1 MRISDWISDV
11 CSSDLQR
18 GDAPERVGPAHRIEV
33 AEHRALV
40 VLVGEA
46 QHAERNGD
54 PAHEGRIEL
63 ADEDHARSIA
73 ISSPLSQLAGP
84 LLCVVRDAPPSPLA
98 PLLTMRN
105 FRCAKLGRAS
115 CNERVCQY
123 V

>member
-63 ADEDHARSIA
+63 ADEDHARSLA
-73 ISSPLSQLAGP
+73 ISSPLSQTSEERRVGKE
-84 LLCVVRDAPPSPLA
+84 CVSPCRSRWS
-98 PLLTMRN
+98 P
-105 FRCAKLGRAS
+105 
-115 CNERVCQY
+115 Y
-123 V
+123 H